1 MPNGPRRDFWRAMY
15 EMHYSKPKEKTTV
28 MKLFGTIRDMRKIR
42 GRNG

>member
-1 MPNGPRRDFWRAMY
+1 MYKGPRRYFWRAMY

>member
-1 MPNGPRRDFWRAMY
+1 MHKGPRRYFWRTMY
-15 EMHYSKPKEKTTV
+15 QKHYSKPKEKSTV